1 MKAVTIKQLLG
12 DLLNKRGDAHEI
24 VARLERSLILD
35 DRLLEIFFAAR
46 ACLLSNGT
54 IDISIVHDWLRSNAS
69 SHDEALDLAEILYE
83 LRGYKVPTAGFD
95 IDEEMRQCLHPSQI
109 EAGKLICNPEL
120 RKEYYRV
127 CSIKQRTGDAS
138 QLKTFQKKYS
148 YELMHQTKSSNE
160 G

>member
-83 LRGYKVPTAGFD
+83 LRGYKQPDVID
-95 IDEEMRQCLHPSQI
+95 IDEGTRRFLHPSQV
-109 EAGKLICNPEL
+109 EAGKLIRDPMI
-120 RKEYYRV
+120 RAEYYKA
-127 CSIKQRTGDAS
+127 CACKGRTGDSNPLKEFQRKYAS
-138 QLKTFQKKYS
+138 LITTNS
-148 YELMHQTKSSNE
+148 KSIRKR
-160 G
+160 